1 MPRGPAARTGDPVV
15 HPLPPVL
22 QPGPGSFNVI
32 IGGMPAWRG
41 VSPAAAAAIGAAKS
55 TSDTAI
61 TTAEAATV
69 AAAGTPGLPGVKA
82 AEETV
87 KTTAA
92 STMGSMITG
101 SAGGAD
107 IHICATPL
115 PIPPH
120 GPGVVIDGST
130 TVFHNSL
137 AACRQMD
144 TIMEALGPP
153 NKIAMGCLTVIIG
166 DQPNAQN
173 TFVSGLGSGIDA
185 VVNKSDTLVSNLE
198 KLKAD
203 GWSIKYGTPGK
214 GTYADR
220 GSKTIFVDPN
230 QSGNPADVT
239 QSLAHESGHAL
250 YTMDPQTK
258 LGKQSKE
265 DYVKENL
272 PRNLK
277 DEGEATLM
285 NAQVRNEIN
294 GKGGPDVGMAGQH
307 GEDYQKDAE
316 SEHDYTKRDKQRDD
330 IGKKYAKG
338 ENTSTSGQTYEDYY
352 KKQYEDQWDKAHPKP
367 KP

>member
-1 MPRGPAARTGDPVV
+1 MPRGPAARVADPVV

-22 QPGPGSFNVI
+22 QPGPGSINVV

-55 TSDTAI
+55 ASDTAI
-61 TTAEAATV
+61 AVAEAATV
-69 AAAGTPGLPGVKA
+69 AAAGTPGLPAVKT

-107 IHICATPL
+107 IHVCATPL
-115 PIPPH
+115 PLPPH

-173 TFVSGLGSGIDA
+173 SASTGLGADVDA
-185 VVNKSDTLVSNLE
+185 LANKSDTLAANIA
-198 KLKAD
+198 KLQAD
-203 GWSIKYGTPGK
+203 GWTIQYGPAGK
-214 GTYADR
+214 GSTCDKANKVITID
-220 GSKTIFVDPN
+220 GSKR
-230 QSGNPADVT
+230 GNPDSAVR
-239 QSLAHESGHAL
+239 SLAHETGHAM
-250 YTMDPQTK
+250 YKQDPYVPPNGLTK
-258 LGKQSKE
+258 DQ
-265 DYVKENL
+265 YVAANVNRE
-272 PRNLK
+272 LK

-294 GKGGPDVGMAGQH
+294 GNGGSDIGISGAGAPKYEKTAA
-307 GEDYQKDAE
+307 ED
-316 SEHDYTKRDKQRDD
+316 HDYTHRDAQRQK
-330 IGKKYAKG
+330 IGNEFADN
-338 ENTSTSGQTYEDYY
+338 EHTSTPPHPTYRDYY
-352 KKQYEDQWDKAHPKP
+352 GKTYKDYYDANPP
-367 KP
+367 SP